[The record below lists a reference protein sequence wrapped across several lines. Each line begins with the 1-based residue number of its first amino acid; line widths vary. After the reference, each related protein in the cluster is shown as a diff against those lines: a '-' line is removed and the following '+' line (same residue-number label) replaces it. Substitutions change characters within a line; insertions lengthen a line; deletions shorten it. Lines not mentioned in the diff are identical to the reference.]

1 MKAYTLVGINGNAH
15 SIMGYVRVAM
25 DDANMTNDDIDAYV
39 KDATSSDYNHLVA
52 VSCEMI
58 DKVNEILG
66 LNDYDEDE
74 DEDYYMDEYS
84 EEDEDLLKELHACID
99 RVNNRYLDQNSVT

>member
-1 MKAYTLVGINGNAH
+1 MKAYTLVGINGNAY
-15 SIMGYVRVAM
+15 SIMDYVRVAM

-66 LNDYDEDE
+66 LNEYDEDE

-99 RVNNRYLDQNSVT
+99 RVNNRYLD

>member
-1 MKAYTLVGINGNAH
+1 MKAYTLVGINGNAY
-15 SIMGYVRVAM
+15 SIMGYVRAAM

-58 DKVNEILG
+58 DRVNEILG

-74 DEDYYMDEYS
+74 DEYMDEYS
-84 EEDEDLLKELHACID
+84 EEDEDLLKELHSCID
-99 RVNNRYLDQNSVT
+99 RVNNRYLD

>member
-1 MKAYTLVGINGNAH
+1 MKAYTLVGINGNAY

-25 DDANMTNDDIDAYV
+25 DNANMTNDDIDAYV

-74 DEDYYMDEYS
+74 DEYMDEYS

-99 RVNNRYLDQNSVT
+99 RVNNRYLD

>member
-1 MKAYTLVGINGNAH
+1 MKAYTLIGINGNAY
-15 SIMGYVRVAM
+15 SIMGYVRNAM
-25 DDANMTNDDIDAYV
+25 DDAKMTNDDIDAYV
-39 KDATSSDYNHLVA
+39 KDATSSDYDHLLA

-58 DKVNEILG
+58 DRVNEILG

-74 DEDYYMDEYS
+74 DEYMDEYS

-99 RVNNRYLDQNSVT
+99 RVNNRYLD